1 MRWLRLLVSLIAAP
15 LIYGVLCIPLLAWWI
30 GLFPHYINSLGGT
43 SHVPLVLSI
52 ELMQAIILVLCG
64 IAVGFVSGE
73 GRWGTVCLM
82 GATADMLLIGVS
94 VQTQFW
100 ESMPIWHHWIFFALI
115 AICLPLGGWIS
126 HRVGIG
132 WGEADEGAEGA

>member
-30 GLFPHYINSLGGT
+30 GLFPHHINSLGGT